1 MKGPFR
7 VSLSEWLQAFCN
19 IVLNT
24 DGGKKFKCLFDL
36 QHLLCHLL
44 EELNRKKLSSRCARG
59 HIAQEVNMSH

>member
-36 QHLLCHLL
+36 QHLLCHLI
-44 EELNRKKLSSRCARG
+44 EELNRKKAEL
-59 HIAQEVNMSH
+59 